1 MSHIE
6 LNPDFHENHYFES
19 EVSFSEV
26 LHEATSFVEDVE
38 EKGGDVVS
46 FTTAQYLQDSVDPD
60 SNGFLPSI
68 YQVFLTVLR

>member
-19 EVSFSEV
+19 EDSFAQV

-46 FTTAQYLQDSVDPD
+46 FTTAQYLQDDAPD
-60 SNGFLPSI
+60 SNGFLPTV